1 MGILSRIKKLVLGED
16 PRDEWSLE
24 GDEDT
29 KESEE
34 MNGYYDDDNGPTI
47 LYSDTPQIQEIRT
60 QDGGYARGNPGMIN
74 DINMRETQRINN
86 SVLIPGQV
94 VDRGRGQ
101 RRAAQGPRRIAP
113 AQEMPVQQAAA
124 PRAAQPQQQAAQ
136 QRYQQQQWERQQW
149 EEQQRQQQYEQQRQE
164 QEYYSQQQMYY
175 QGLGKDSLPD
185 SIQRVPAPYG
195 EPYSEMAVANG
206 KYHFFLDLPGVSPE
220 DISVSYVNMELWISG
235 KRKLRSLEMMPK
247 AKGRGNKGK
256 RPEFDAQI
264 TIPPFVEEFSY
275 RFPFPRPV
283 DQDSIVSDLAQGV
296 LHVEMTIL
304 DASVP
309 AGVQIKVGK
318 K

>member
-1 MGILSRIKKLVLGED
+1 MGLLKKLKELVVGKEPD
-16 PRDEWSLE
+16 DEWNIE
-24 GDEDT
+24 GD
-29 KESEE
+29 KEADE

-47 LYSDTPQIQEIRT
+47 LYSDNPQIQEIRT

-94 VDRGRGQ
+94 VDRGRGRQ
-101 RRAAQGPRRIAP
+101 RPVQQGPRRIAP
-113 AQEMPVQQAAA
+113 QQEMAPQQA
-124 PRAAQPQQQAAQ
+124 PRMTQPQQAEAQ
-136 QRYQQQQWERQQW
+136 QRYQQQQWQRQQW
-149 EEQQRQQQYEQQRQE
+149 EEQQRQQEFERQQQE
-164 QEYYSQQQMYY
+164 QEFYSQQQMYY
-175 QGLGKDSLPD
+175 QQQGKDSLPD
-185 SIQRVPAPYG
+185 SIQRVPVPYG

-206 KYHFFLDLPGVSPE
+206 KYHFWLDLPGVNPE

-235 KRKLRSLEMMPK
+235 KRQLKSLAMMPK
-247 AKGRGNKGK
+247 TRSRGNKGK

-264 TIPPFVEEFSY
+264 TIPQFVENFDY

-283 DQDSIVSDLAQGV
+283 DQDSIESDLSQGI

-304 DASVP
+304 DAGAP

>member
-1 MGILSRIKKLVLGED
+1 MGLLKKLKELVVGKEPD
-16 PRDEWSLE
+16 DEWNIE
-24 GDEDT
+24 GD
-29 KESEE
+29 KEADE

-47 LYSDTPQIQEIRT
+47 LYSDNPQIQEIRT

-94 VDRGRGQ
+94 VDRGRAQQ
-101 RRAAQGPRRIAP
+101 RRAPQGPRRIAP
-113 AQEMPVQQAAA
+113 QQEMAPQQA
-124 PRAAQPQQQAAQ
+124 PRMAQPQQAEAQ
-136 QRYQQQQWERQQW
+136 QRYQQQQWQRQQW
-149 EEQQRQQQYEQQRQE
+149 EEQQRQQEFERQQQE
-164 QEYYSQQQMYY
+164 QEFYSQQQMYY
-175 QGLGKDSLPD
+175 QQQEKDSLPD
-185 SIQRVPAPYG
+185 SIQRVPVPYG

-206 KYHFFLDLPGVSPE
+206 KYHFWLDLPGVNPE

-235 KRKLRSLEMMPK
+235 KRKLKSVEMMPK

-264 TIPPFVEEFSY
+264 TIPQFVENFDY

-283 DQDSIVSDLAQGV
+283 DQDSIESDLSQGI

-304 DASVP
+304 DASAP